1 MASSAAEPKKFSC
14 PLEKLRY
21 SLAQVTVDGITSDQE
36 NKDKKKMP
44 LFVEGEEGSD
54 N

>member
-36 NKDKKKMP
+36 NKDKKKKP
-44 LFVEGEEGSD
+44 LFVDGEEGND